1 MSHKNRFHKN
11 KSRKF
16 RKAHYLLGAPAIQN
30 EKVPSPGIEEAREET
45 RIDELLKPEEEE
57 QPGIYQEPR
66 GKFQPEK
73 KIIANPILLRSS
85 LQDLRKATY
94 LSLGFTVFLL
104 VLYIFKLKTNL
115 FTLGVDYLYRVM
127 RF

>member
-16 RKAHYLLGAPAIQN
+16 RKAHHLLSAPAIQN
-30 EKVPSPGIEEAREET
+30 EKIFEPEIEEAREET
-45 RIDELLKPEEEE
+45 RIDELLKPGEEG
-57 QPGIYQEPR
+57 QPGIHQEPR
-66 GKFQPEK
+66 GKSEPEK
-73 KIIANPILLRSS
+73 KIANPVSLRSS
-85 LQDLRKATY
+85 LQDLRQAMY
-94 LSLGFTVFLL
+94 LSLGFTVFLI
-104 VLYIFKLKTNL
+104 VLYVFKLKTNL